1 MGFLASSACDC
12 ANVAALLNE
21 VECESSCDGD
31 CDIISGGP
39 CDWGSSP
46 SQNDL
51 HQNACAYFHQQR
63 QKRRKHSKMK
73 QIESKYRHQDK
84 IEREM
89 VLQVSW
95 HHVRI
100 TLYKAVLQ
108 LLGSTGAEGH
118 RKQLRALEKKAK
130 KTARIQAES
139 AREARFFQAE
149 PLSPEFELSC
159 NCAIA
164 ICACQDGRKNCK

>member
-1 MGFLASSACDC
+1 
-12 ANVAALLNE
+12 
-21 VECESSCDGD
+21 
-31 CDIISGGP
+31 
-39 CDWGSSP
+39 
-46 SQNDL
+46 
-51 HQNACAYFHQQR
+51 
-63 QKRRKHSKMK
+63 MK
-73 QIESKYRHQDK
+73 KIESKYRHQDK

-130 KTARIQAES
+130 KTARIQAEL
-139 AREARFFQAE
+139 AREARFFRQS
-149 PLSPEFELSC
+149 LSPRNSNLSC